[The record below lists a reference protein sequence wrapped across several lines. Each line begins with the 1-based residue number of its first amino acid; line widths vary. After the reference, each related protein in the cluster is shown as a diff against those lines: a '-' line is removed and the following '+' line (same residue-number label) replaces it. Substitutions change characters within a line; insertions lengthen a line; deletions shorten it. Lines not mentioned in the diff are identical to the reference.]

1 MDAVRGVRARHRALS
16 CFRRAAVSAL
26 ALLLLIA
33 PAGISSPGNSP
44 EDSGLKL
51 GLVERT
57 PVPGAAAI
65 PLDQA
70 VAQVRHDYGRFL
82 LARFTPE
89 QEKALRDAGYT
100 VRVFEDPGRVGL
112 GFYSFRVPPAP
123 WIFPST

>member
-1 MDAVRGVRARHRALS
+1 M
-16 CFRRAAVSAL
+16 
-26 ALLLLIA
+26 
-33 PAGISSPGNSP
+33 
-44 EDSGLKL
+44 
-51 GLVERT
+51 

-89 QEKALRDAGYT
+89 QEKALRAAGYT

-112 GFYSFRVPPAP
+112 GFTAFGCLRAP
-123 WIFPST
+123 WIFPPT